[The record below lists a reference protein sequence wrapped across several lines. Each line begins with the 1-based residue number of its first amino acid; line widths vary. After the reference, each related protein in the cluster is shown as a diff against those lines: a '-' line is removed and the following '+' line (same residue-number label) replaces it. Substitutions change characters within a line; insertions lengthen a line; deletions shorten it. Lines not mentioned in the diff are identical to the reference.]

1 LKVLVKEF
9 GVAFLMSLVLATIAY
24 LRVMVFYG
32 NTPSLNHVTPQAVGL
47 AVAIALALQVIVSTL
62 IGALLPL
69 AAVSVKIDP
78 AVVASPLLATMVDIF
93 GLLIYFNVA
102 RLILHL

>member
-1 LKVLVKEF
+1 
-9 GVAFLMSLVLATIAY
+9 
-24 LRVMVFYG
+24 
-32 NTPSLNHVTPQAVGL
+32 
-47 AVAIALALQVIVSTL
+47 
-62 IGALLPL
+62 LLPL

-102 RLILHL
+102 KLILGL